1 MFIYQWIHNIYYGEY
16 TNIVVVLFLDK
27 KRLNTLDVPVNN
39 CQTEEKNYYHL
50 SGVEDIKHFSNLSY
64 LKNKG

>member
-39 CQTEEKNYYHL
+39 CQTEKKT
-50 SGVEDIKHFSNLSY
+50 IIIY
-64 LKNKG
+64 LG